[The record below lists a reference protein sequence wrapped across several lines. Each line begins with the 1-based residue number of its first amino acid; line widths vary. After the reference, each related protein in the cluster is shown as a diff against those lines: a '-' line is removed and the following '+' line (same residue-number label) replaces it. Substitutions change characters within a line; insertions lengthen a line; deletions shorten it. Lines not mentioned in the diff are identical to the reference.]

1 MAWYRQLD
9 NSGKETDVV
18 RFFTDNQ
25 VKALDEIQ
33 KKTKRKRWVLTT
45 EPNQQK
51 QVEVKMEKP
60 TRTVT
65 LMEVNEAETEEKLNL
80 LFCQTENLRI
90 KKAITE
96 KIKSLTN
103 KQN

>member
-45 EPNQQK
+45 EPK
-51 QVEVKMEKP
+51 QEKEVVVKMEKP
-60 TRTVT
+60 TRIVS
-65 LMEVNEAETEEKLNL
+65 LMEVNEAQTEEQLNT
-80 LFCQTENLRI
+80 LFCQTENIRI
-90 KKAITE
+90 QKAIKE

-103 KQN
+103 NEK